1 MKTRMIDLKSV
12 EEFDSLRKNENG
24 LFVLVGSL
32 SCLPCQ
38 ALKVRIEQWLIKHP
52 DVKGIYISRDWFLEL
67 TAQNNIFS
75 VPTVVFYRQGKEQF
89 RQSGYFSLDHIL
101 EKAETILQ
109 M

>member
-1 MKTRMIDLKSV
+1 MFAVSGVEGSHRTMVDKTS
-12 EEFDSLRKNENG
+12 G
-24 LFVLVGSL
+24 
-32 SCLPCQ
+32 C
-38 ALKVRIEQWLIKHP
+38 
-52 DVKGIYISRDWFLEL
+52 KGIYISRDWFLEL

-75 VPTVVFYRQGKEQF
+75 VPTVIFYRQGKEQF